1 MAASVLSWIVDN
13 YFELSAA
20 ALGFVAIYLQIRQ
33 NVWYWLVSIIMVS
46 MYIYIYIDAK
56 LYADMSLQVYYL
68 VISFYGWYLWLFGKS
83 VNHHKTAISVS
94 LSSGKLKSILG
105 ATALVLFFVIAWILL
120 EFTNSDLPYW
130 DSFTTSLSFVAT
142 WMLARK
148 KLENWLIWIVV
159 DAVSVGIYIYKE
171 LYPTAVLFLFLTVLA
186 YVGYLRWQKDMFK
199 QRATDWQF
207 EHQSYDKAN

>member
-94 LSSGKLKSILG
+94 LSSGKLKCILG
-105 ATALVLFFVIAWILL
+105 GTALLLFLVIAWVLVQ
-120 EFTNSDLPYW
+120 FTNSDLPYW

-159 DAVSVGIYIYKE
+159 DAVSVGLYIYKE

>member
-1 MAASVLSWIVDN
+1 
-13 YFELSAA
+13 
-20 ALGFVAIYLQIRQ
+20 
-33 NVWYWLVSIIMVS
+33 
-46 MYIYIYIDAK
+46 
-56 LYADMSLQVYYL
+56 
-68 VISFYGWYLWLFGKS
+68 
-83 VNHHKTAISVS
+83 VS